1 MPDAYESQP
10 ARLAESWLAGFNDA
24 LTSRDP
30 AQIAQLFED
39 DSHWRDIVAYS
50 WHMETVSSAAAIAD
64 KIAQTTATA
73 GAHNFALDMDRCPP
87 RRLSRAGAQV
97 VEAFIRFDT
106 KIGRGEGL
114 LRLRLDGPAGEHPTQ
129 AWSLLTALA
138 AITGHDEA
146 SIHAGRQEPAFE
158 RDFGGPNWLDQ
169 RQSTCTYEDRDPD
182 VLVVG
187 GGHAGLTSAA
197 CLNELGLDTLVIDR
211 ETRIGDNWR
220 LRYHGLKLHN
230 QITSNHMPYLPFPKG
245 WPTYIPKDKIAN
257 WLEFYVEAM
266 EINFW
271 TETSLIAAERDEA
284 NNCWIATIEN
294 ADGSKRQLR
303 PRHII
308 MATSVSGTPKMP
320 DIPSL
325 PNFDGKVVH
334 SSQFGSGAEWRGR
347 KVMVF
352 GTGTSAHDISQDLQ
366 GNGADVTMVQRSPT
380 IIINVEPSAQLYD
393 GVYVGEGPSMDD
405 RDLIN
410 ASMALPLLKRSYK
423 EVTDKVRDLDKPLL
437 DGLEKAGFR
446 IDFGENG
453 TGWPLKYRN
462 HGGGYYFNV
471 GCSDLIVDGKIN
483 LLQYHDIE
491 QFEST
496 GVRLKDGSQR
506 DAELVV
512 LATGYQGQ
520 MFLVE
525 KLFGNAVANRV
536 KQVWGYSEE
545 TQELTNM
552 WMRTGQPGLWF
563 TGGAFSQCRVYS
575 KYLALQIKAQELG
588 LTD

>member
-1 MPDAYESQP
+1 
-10 ARLAESWLAGFNDA
+10 
-24 LTSRDP
+24 
-30 AQIAQLFED
+30 
-39 DSHWRDIVAYS
+39 
-50 WHMETVSSAAAIAD
+50 
-64 KIAQTTATA
+64 
-73 GAHNFALDMDRCPP
+73 
-87 RRLSRAGAQV
+87 
-97 VEAFIRFDT
+97 
-106 KIGRGEGL
+106 
-114 LRLRLDGPAGEHPTQ
+114 
-129 AWSLLTALA
+129 
-138 AITGHDEA
+138 
-146 SIHAGRQEPAFE
+146 
-158 RDFGGPNWLDQ
+158 
-169 RQSTCTYEDRDPD
+169 
-182 VLVVG
+182 
-187 GGHAGLTSAA
+187 
-197 CLNELGLDTLVIDR
+197 
-211 ETRIGDNWR
+211 
-220 LRYHGLKLHN
+220 
-230 QITSNHMPYLPFPKG
+230 
-245 WPTYIPKDKIAN
+245 
-257 WLEFYVEAM
+257 
-266 EINFW
+266 
-271 TETSLIAAERDEA
+271 
-284 NNCWIATIEN
+284 
-294 ADGSKRQLR
+294 
-303 PRHII
+303 
-308 MATSVSGTPKMP
+308 
-320 DIPSL
+320 
-325 PNFDGKVVH
+325 
-334 SSQFGSGAEWRGR
+334 
-347 KVMVF
+347 MVF

-437 DGLEKAGFR
+437 DGLKKAGFR

-471 GCSDLIVDGKIN
+471 GCSDLIVDGKIS
-483 LLQYHDIE
+483 LLQHHDIE